1 MTAPHVS
8 MPRLIHQCLHHRL
21 TLTRTPLLVIQRRP
35 TNYLY
40 IEKRAVRENSSIV
53 TAKSTSV
60 SGKMASQKDGPKP
73 KPKPSIPRPSSS
85 VVLISPKNEVL
96 LLHRVKTSTSFASA
110 HVFPGGNLSDQDG
123 KCPPVEDPKRH
134 DDAIWYRNAALREL
148 FEESGILLAK
158 DQNSGKMLAVPEQ
171 KREEGR
177 KRIHR
182 NEVTFIEWL
191 KQQNPAAVPDTEQL
205 IPFTRWIT
213 PTNVPKR
220 YSTQM
225 YLYFLPL
232 PLESDKSLLS
242 ELPAEGEREEI
253 QIPTSDGGIEVTE
266 ARFLPASEWLRLAG
280 SGEVVMFPP
289 QILLLHLV
297 SQFLDQVPRITD
309 SVDELRRRRAELVD
323 FVHTG
328 NPPWTEKCISPK
340 MLKMSSDGRT
350 ILALDHPGPELKGTD
365 RRGEPD
371 RVVLVKFAK
380 GTARQVEVRWKKDVF
395 SEDKERSSL

>member
-1 MTAPHVS
+1 MTPHVS
-8 MPRLIHQCLHHRL
+8 MPRLIHKCLHYRL
-21 TLTRTPLLVIQRRP
+21 TLARTPLLVIHRRP
-35 TNYLY
+35 TNPHY
-40 IEKRAVRENSSIV
+40 IKEHAVRENSSIA
-53 TAKSTSV
+53 TAQSISA
-60 SGKMASQKDGPKP
+60 SGTMASQKDGPKP
-73 KPKPSIPRPSSS
+73 KPQPSIARPSSS
-85 VVLISPKNEVL
+85 IVLISPKNEVL

-123 KCPPVEDPKRH
+123 KCPPVGDPKRH
-134 DDAIWYRNAALREL
+134 DDAIWYRNAAVREL

-158 DQNSGKMLAVPEQ
+158 DQKSGKMLVVPES

-177 KRIHR
+177 KKIHR
-182 NEVTFIEWL
+182 NEVTFTEWL

-232 PLESDKSLLS
+232 PFESDKSLLS

-280 SGEVVMFPP
+280 SGDVIMFPP
-289 QILLLHLV
+289 QIVLLHLV
-297 SQFLDQVPRITD
+297 SQFLDQAPRTGN

-350 ILALDHPGPELKGTD
+350 VLALDHPGPELKGTD
-365 RRGEPD
+365 RQGEPD